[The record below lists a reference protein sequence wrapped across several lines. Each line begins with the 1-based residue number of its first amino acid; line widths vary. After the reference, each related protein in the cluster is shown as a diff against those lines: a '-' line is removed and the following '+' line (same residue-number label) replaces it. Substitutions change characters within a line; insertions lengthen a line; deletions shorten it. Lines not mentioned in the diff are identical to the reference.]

1 MPKKKKKS
9 VLQKQRDDRERKRQ
23 QSNVSLVYYIKKIHK
38 KSALKKL
45 SLDNILLSRR
55 NIIILSLQFSVP

>member
-23 QSNVSLVYYIKKIHK
+23 QSNVSLVYYTKKNHIGQLLK
-38 KSALKKL
+38 KLSFLKKL
-45 SLDNILLSRR
+45 SLDNLLYQDK
-55 NIIILSLQFSVP
+55 I